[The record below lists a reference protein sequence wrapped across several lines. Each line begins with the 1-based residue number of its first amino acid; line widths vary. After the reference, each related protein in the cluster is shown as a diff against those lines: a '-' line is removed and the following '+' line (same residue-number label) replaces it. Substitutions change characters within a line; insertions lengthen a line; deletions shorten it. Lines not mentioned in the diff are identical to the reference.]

1 MKGLHEINR
10 MRLAAGLPIDPK
22 HEITE
27 KKVTEAEPLEEAR
40 KTAQPM
46 TDFCLVGKALPHST
60 LPDVYHATNLRGLIN
75 IIKGSSKEDLEALQ
89 VFHHDDHIAAEKL
102 AKKLIRDAKKQH
114 AHMKQM
120 DELIVKESVC
130 PDCEKLK
137 REDPDAQA
145 AWKLKSQA
153 DHLKKSQPQ
162 LAQAQMNAAKSHLDK
177 FNAKKADIKCKN
189 CKKEQTTES
198 VEAELNEFVIGSQFA
213 SWDKDEK
220 AATNA
225 VAPNKDDVS
234 SDNKRD
240 EDKDESPQEAPG
252 DLGQAATDAHNYDA
266 EKKIAV
272 PTKITALLKA
282 EIKQAEATA
291 EKMNYS
297 NRDAAYFHKDLA
309 AMFQDLLNH
318 MEGGTVHDIKQAQIF
333 MTSLMGPMLHK
344 IPADVVNYLARGGE
358 SASLKSYMKKV

>member
-22 HEITE
+22 LEITE
-27 KKVTEAEPLEEAR
+27 SKVVEPDMIVEA
-40 KTAQPM
+40 KAQPM
-46 TDFCLVGKALPHST
+46 TDFCLVGRALPISE
-60 LPDVYHATNLRGLIN
+60 LVDVYHCTNLRGLIN

-89 VFHHDDHIAAEKL
+89 VFHHDDHIAAENL
-102 AKKLIRDAKKQH
+102 AKKLIRDAKKAH
-114 AHMKQM
+114 ANMKQM
-120 DELIVKESVC
+120 DDLIVKESVC
-130 PDCEKLK
+130 TDCEKLK

-153 DHLKKSQPQ
+153 DQLKSSQPK
-162 LAQAQMNAAKSHLDK
+162 LAQGQMNAAKSHLDK

-225 VAPNKDDVS
+225 VAPNNDDVS
-234 SDNKRD
+234 SDNNRA
-240 EDKDESPQEAPG
+240 EDKDESPSQLESPG
-252 DLGQAATDAHNYDA
+252 DLGQSATAAQSYDA
-266 EKKIAV
+266 EKKITV
-272 PTKITALLKA
+272 PVKIKSLLKT
-282 EIKQAEATA
+282 EIKQAEAEA
-291 EKMNYS
+291 EKMNYN
-297 NRDAAYFHKDLA
+297 NREAAYFYKDLA

-318 MEGGTVHDIKQAQIF
+318 LDGGTVHDIKQAQIF